1 VSDLTESQRVER
13 AHHAKRALEEF
24 LDPAF
29 AVVQAEYE
37 ARLKAI
43 CASKPWATNEI
54 AALAN
59 ASRIVTEVRG
69 QVISLVYDGESAR
82 QGQRRAEAVEKMSPA
97 KRRLL
102 DIGPW
107 R

>member
-1 VSDLTESQRVER
+1 MSDLTDQQRADR
-13 AHHAKRALEEF
+13 GHHARRALEEF

-29 AVVQAEYE
+29 EVVRAEYQ
-37 ARLKAI
+37 ARLTAI

-59 ASRIVTEVRG
+59 ATRIVAEVRNQIAG
-69 QVISLVYDGESAR
+69 LVMDG
-82 QGQRRAEAVEKMSPA
+82 AEAQKQIDRAKRIEALTPA

-102 DIGPW
+102 NIGAI
-107 R
+107 

>member
-1 VSDLTESQRVER
+1 MTELTDQQRAER
-13 AHHAKRALEEF
+13 GHHARRALEEF

-29 AVVQAEYE
+29 EVAKAEYQ
-37 ARLKAI
+37 ARLSAV

-59 ASRIVTEVRG
+59 ATRVVAEVRG
-69 QVISLVYDGESAR
+69 QIMGLVMDG
-82 QGQRRAEAVEKMSPA
+82 AEAQKQIDRAKRIETLTPA

-102 DIGPW
+102 NIGAI
-107 R
+107 